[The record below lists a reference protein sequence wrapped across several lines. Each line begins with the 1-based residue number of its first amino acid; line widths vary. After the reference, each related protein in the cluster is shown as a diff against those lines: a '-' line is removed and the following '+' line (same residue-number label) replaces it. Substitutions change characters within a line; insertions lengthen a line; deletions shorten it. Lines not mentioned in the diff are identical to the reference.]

1 MRTSG
6 CVKTLAVIQ
15 ARVGSSRLPGKVLR
29 EIAPGLTML
38 ESVIERARKATKVD
52 QVVVATTTE
61 PNAVA
66 IVAICE
72 RLGVPVSR
80 GSELDVLDRFVQ
92 AARPYAPE
100 VLVRIT
106 SDCPL
111 LDPGVVDLLVGMR
124 EASGADYTSNALE
137 HSFPRGL
144 DCEVVRYAALEQ
156 AAREATRDYER
167 VHVMPYLYKN
177 PERFRIESVVHE
189 RDLSRYRWTVDT
201 PEDLALIQAI
211 MRRLGPRARDAGF
224 LEVLAVVEADE
235 ALSSINGTIV
245 QKSLEEC

>member
-1 MRTSG
+1 M
-6 CVKTLAVIQ
+6 KTLAVIQ
-15 ARVGSSRLPGKVLR
+15 ARVGSSRLPAKVLL

-38 ESVIERARKATKVD
+38 ESVIERARKVNNID

-61 PNAVA
+61 PDAVA

-80 GSELDVLDRFVQ
+80 GSEFDVLDRYVQ
-92 AARPYAPE
+92 AARPFAPD

-111 LDPGVVDLLVGMR
+111 LDPAIVHAVIEKR
-124 EASGADYTSNALE
+124 AATNADYASNAIE
-137 HSFPRGL
+137 HSYPRGL
-144 DCEVVRYAALEQ
+144 DCEVVRYSALEQ
-156 AAREATRDYER
+156 AWHEATRDYER

-177 PERFRIESVVHE
+177 PDRFKIESLVYE
-189 RDLSRYRWTVDT
+189 RDLSHHRWTVDT
-201 PEDLALIQAI
+201 PEDLVLVQTI
-211 MRRLGPRARDAGF
+211 MMRLGSRARDAGF
-224 LEVLAVVEADE
+224 LEVLSVVEGDP

-245 QKSLEEC
+245 QKSLEAC